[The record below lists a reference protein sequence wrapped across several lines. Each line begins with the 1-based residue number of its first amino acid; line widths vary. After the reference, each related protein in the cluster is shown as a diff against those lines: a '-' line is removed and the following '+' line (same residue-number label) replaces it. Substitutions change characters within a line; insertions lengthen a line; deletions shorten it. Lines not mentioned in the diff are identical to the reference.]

1 MLIFD
6 FDGVLINSI
15 DEVTVTAYNA
25 VSGAT
30 ITALEK
36 LPDDLVALDRKSVV

>member
-15 DEVTVTAYNA
+15 DEVMVSAYNA
-25 VSGAT
+25 VTSKNIRAMELN
-30 ITALEK
+30 IAVSMK
-36 LPDDLVALDRKSVV
+36 